1 MSRLGVSAHSRV
13 GQHAR
18 AERLEIESDCVI
30 IDRQK
35 RLNCRG
41 SHYVG
46 MYVVS
51 AFGVPRKRP
60 GSQTTIIMQPRE
72 RLQGSVHRAST
83 YGHPPVTVDTGE
95 GVLHPV

>member
-46 MYVVS
+46 MYVIS

-72 RLQGSVHRAST
+72 RLQPKLNGKGIKRCLIRF
-83 YGHPPVTVDTGE
+83 VTLLE
-95 GVLHPV
+95 